1 MITLLPDHL
10 QTLFND
16 LRRDIDRYVVMD
28 NASWL
33 LIFLT
38 KPGLWV
44 LTQYRCSRWVDQQ
57 VHLPMIRF
65 ILKVLCAIWQ
75 KLIEIITCSEFPN
88 KANIA
93 PGVFIPHSFGI
104 IIHHEVTI
112 GENCNL
118 AQDVTIGIGGRGENR
133 GCPKIGDRVFIGA
146 GARIFGPITIG
157 NDVAIGANAVV
168 TKDLPDQAV
177 AVGIPA
183 KIISYEG
190 SQDFVILGAK
200 NEIKKEISLEN

>member
-57 VHLPMIRF
+57 VHLPIIRF
-65 ILKVLCAIWQ
+65 VLKVLCAIWQ
-75 KLIEIITCSEFPN
+75 KLIEIITCNELPN

-93 PGVFIPHSFGI
+93 LVYLFLTPLELLFITKLVLVKIVLSVKMLLLVLADEGKN
-104 IIHHEVTI
+104 EAVLKLAI
-112 GENCNL
+112 GFLLGLEL
-118 AQDVTIGIGGRGENR
+118 EFWA
-133 GCPKIGDRVFIGA
+133 
-146 GARIFGPITIG
+146 ITIG

-190 SQDFVILGAK
+190 SQDWIILGADHG
-200 NEIKKEISLEN
+200 IKKEIS